1 MAGREGMTREAG
13 KEGTLD
19 TQLGSLYTQHM
30 LCLKSKGF
38 LWLMSIRMVAH
49 GNVDSVMVSLSFL
62 SHVVVQTP

>member
-1 MAGREGMTREAG
+1 MTREAG